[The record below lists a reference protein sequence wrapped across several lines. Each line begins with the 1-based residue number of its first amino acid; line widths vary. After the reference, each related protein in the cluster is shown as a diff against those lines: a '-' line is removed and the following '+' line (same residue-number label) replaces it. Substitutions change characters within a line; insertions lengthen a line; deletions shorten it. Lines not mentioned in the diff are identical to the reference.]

1 MLPTERS
8 VAERRQFEADSR
20 NGPEASV
27 TRFGAMDGPRRF
39 IARAQIIL
47 EKGYDA
53 TSVSDIALNGLTKPA
68 ARGQRGLQAV

>member
-1 MLPTERS
+1 M
-8 VAERRQFEADSR
+8 
-20 NGPEASV
+20 